1 MFYPKLSFR
10 KNSKKSILNF
20 IFFLMSKTFSYLFHN
35 HSFNKS
41 EIIPLRVG
49 RLEKKLPFDI
59 YLIRQ
64 KTDNKMMFI
73 FYFTMTLLFKSK
85 VKLIRIKKQKNLFFQ
100 SLSVFIRI
108 SDHLL
113 FIYTMVFLFSH
124 FFSQWFFVISIP

>member
-1 MFYPKLSFR
+1 
-10 KNSKKSILNF
+10 
-20 IFFLMSKTFSYLFHN
+20 MSKTFSYLFHN

-124 FFSQWFFVISIP
+124 FFSQ